1 MGKGM
6 SVVASQAVQL
16 EKTLASGDH
25 ETASTKALF
34 FGQPKPL
41 RRSGVLR
48 SAQTCGFAGRWT
60 GVQQAEARQLCIS
73 SLHRAAD
80 NDPVS
85 TLATESASTCT
96 AEHDASARCDPGAVG
111 KPAAVAQCRCLI
123 GLTHDGND

>member
-48 SAQTCGFAGRWT
+48 SAQTCGFPARWT
-60 GVQQAEARQLCIS
+60 GVQQAEARQRCIS
-73 SLHRAAD
+73 SLHRQRITIRFRRSPPSRQA
-80 NDPVS
+80 
-85 TLATESASTCT
+85 LAPPSKMHPRVAIRVLWENLRPSCN
-96 AEHDASARCDPGAVG
+96 
-111 KPAAVAQCRCLI
+111 AVA
-123 GLTHDGND
+123 